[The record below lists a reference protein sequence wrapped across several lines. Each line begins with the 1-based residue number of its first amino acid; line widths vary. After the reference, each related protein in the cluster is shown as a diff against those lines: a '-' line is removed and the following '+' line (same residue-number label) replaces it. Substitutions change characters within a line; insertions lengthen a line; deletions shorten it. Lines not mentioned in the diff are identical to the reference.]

1 MRRFLLQLVAGVMGL
16 LVVSS
21 AEAQRQR
28 PPDAT
33 GAVAVSVLTD
43 GIVGPNS
50 RATRAINELAE
61 RPEGIGRVRVLPIA
75 GRGATENVRD
85 LLQLRGVDLA
95 ILNSDI
101 LQFLDRTRQHPQ
113 ARRLVRFVTHL
124 FDQKVYLLVRKDLN
138 AIEDLRGRRL
148 VVLSKGAG
156 SHITATVLFG
166 QLGIDVTLEALGS
179 EVDLDD
185 AGLAKVDGVLLLSD
199 ELARVRLSAPA
210 RQGLRVLPIGLT
222 PALQGIYKRALIEPQ
237 ELPGLPDKGSTET
250 VAVST
255 LLAVY
260 DWNPSQAR
268 FAGVSSFMGG
278 LFSALPSLRQRN
290 PGSVWRQADI
300 NAQLAGWTR
309 HSAARPD
316 RVLAQAQLA
325 ELAVVEQPQVALPP
339 LAQQPSEAMPQTPNI
354 KVLAIGRAPL
364 ADEKLP
370 DGGLIP
376 ALVGSSLNRAG
387 PGGAAGAKVEMRW
400 TTEPPIRSLL
410 GDASVDISLPW
421 DGADC
426 ERPNDLVQASAVLCD
441 NAVYSDPIVQVVVG
455 LFVLSDST
463 FTFDTDESIFGKAI
477 CIPRDQDVSALNG
490 QGREW
495 LSQKRVLLVRQS
507 TLLDCASAVQR
518 READAF
524 VANDLEGRYVL
535 DRLGLAQQFKM
546 AERPLGT
553 RGVHAI
559 VSREHARASE
569 LIDQLNRGLKELK
582 GSDAYAAIVREHLMR
597 LWGAKADAR

>member
-1 MRRFLLQLVAGVMGL
+1 MHRFLLQLMAGAMGL

-28 PPDAT
+28 PPDAA
-33 GAVAVSVLTD
+33 GAVAVSILTD

-50 RATRAINELAE
+50 RATRAINELAG

-95 ILNSDI
+95 ILNSDV
-101 LQFLDRTRQHPQ
+101 LQFLDRTRQYPN
-113 ARRLVRFVTHL
+113 ARRLIRFVTHL
-124 FDQKVYLLVRKDLN
+124 FDQKAYLLVRKDLK
-138 AIEDLRGRRL
+138 AIEDLRGRKL

-166 QLGIDVTLEALGS
+166 LLGIDVALEALGS
-179 EVDLDD
+179 DVDLDD
-185 AGLAKVDGVLLLSD
+185 ASLANADGVLLLSD
-199 ELARVRLSAPA
+199 ELARVHLSALA
-210 RQGLRVLPIGLT
+210 RQGLRALPISLT
-222 PALQGIYKRALIEPQ
+222 PALQGTYKPALIEPQ
-237 ELPGLPDKGSTET
+237 ELPGLADKGSIET
-250 VAVST
+250 IAVST

-260 DWNPSQAR
+260 DWKPSQAR

-278 LFSALPSLRQRN
+278 LFSALPSLRQGN
-290 PGSVWRQADI
+290 PGSVWRQANID
-300 NAQLAGWTR
+300 AQIGGWTR

-316 RVLAQAQLA
+316 RVLSKAQLV

-339 LAQQPSEAMPQTPNI
+339 QASEAIPQTPNI

-364 ADEKLP
+364 ADEQLP
-370 DGGLIP
+370 GGGLIP
-376 ALVGSSLNRAG
+376 ALVGSSLNNAS
-387 PGGAAGAKVEMRW
+387 PGGPARAKVEMRW
-400 TTEPPIRSLL
+400 TTTPPIRSLL

-455 LFVLSDST
+455 LFVLSDSS
-463 FTFDTDESIFGKAI
+463 FTFATDESIFGKAI

-495 LSQKRVLLVRQS
+495 LSQKRVVLVRQS
-507 TLLDCASAVQR
+507 TLLDCASTVQR

-524 VANDLEGRYVL
+524 VASDLEGRYVL

-569 LIDQLNRGLKELK
+569 LIGELNRGLKQLK